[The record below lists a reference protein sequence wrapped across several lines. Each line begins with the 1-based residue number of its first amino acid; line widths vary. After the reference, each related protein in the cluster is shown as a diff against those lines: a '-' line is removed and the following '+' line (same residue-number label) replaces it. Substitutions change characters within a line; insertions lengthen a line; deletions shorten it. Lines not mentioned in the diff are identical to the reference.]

1 MKGKNMKRC
10 FNDTKIALS
19 SMIIMLCLVLPGCDL
34 FKKNEEEKKIEA
46 SHICY
51 IIFDQIF
58 ITPKKTNKQI
68 KTQLTN

>member
-34 FKKNEEEKKIEA
+34 FKKNEEEKRALGHEQVSQSTDLQEEK
-46 SHICY
+46 
-51 IIFDQIF
+51 
-58 ITPKKTNKQI
+58 
-68 KTQLTN
+68 